1 MNSAFTTRRTYRG
14 TRVRHYAHAAGSGRS
29 TAHVSNKFFTS
40 SRYRF
45 FVLLHSPEVD
55 LALRILE
62 YGIVAYCLD
71 AACGVLEAIGNW
83 LLARFWLRRRG
94 ELLLTSFAHWL
105 TCATTSPSTRLALP
119 CSRLSRRAHPV
130 YSKPILTTTTCY

>member
-1 MNSAFTTRRTYRG
+1 MNNSFSTRRTYRG

-29 TAHVSNKFFTS
+29 TAHVSTEFFTS

-55 LALRILE
+55 LALSILE

-71 AACGVLEAIGNW
+71 AACSVLEALGNR
-83 LLARFWLRRRG
+83 LLTCFRLCRRRK
-94 ELLLTSFAHWL
+94 LTLTSFFHWS
-105 TCATTSPSTRLALP
+105 TCATTSPSTRLSLP
-119 CSRLSRRAHPV
+119 CSRPSRRSHPV
-130 YSKPILTTTTCY
+130 YSKPILTTTACC